1 MSGLD
6 YKGIFEKVTAWQ
18 SEWKDAAP
26 VAGKTFE
33 NPAMPGAMKISP
45 DTRPG
50 THAELE
56 KPTDINAISSQA
68 AIMIVSPVMPLA
80 GNLGVETTYKI
91 YEDNENMGGAR
102 FVLKFF

>member
-33 NPAMPGAMKISP
+33 NPAVPGAMKISP

-56 KPTDINAISSQA
+56 KPT
-68 AIMIVSPVMPLA
+68 
-80 GNLGVETTYKI
+80 YKI